1 MLIFFGKYQ
10 RIPEPKNK
18 PEYNILSKSIIFV
31 IINISILFFHFYFKK
46 ENIINDINLIENI
59 YENRTNTKNQK
70 FQNDNLIKE
79 NFFVID
85 SNNLDDINS
94 HIYGF
99 IISQK
104 GILTDNYYKQLGEY
118 EEPLPQGVYVMI
130 RKIGKEIIINQD
142 FYGSYGIYIFEN
154 KDKNYFAMS
163 NSFLLLEEY
172 LVGKQNITFNKE
184 YADNLI
190 VTELCSYSV
199 EETLIKE
206 IKQIPSNSFI
216 VINLITKEF
225 KISFIDYKENSIPLE
240 SQEGLKIIDN
250 WINKWGYI
258 FRSLKK
264 QTDNISADLSGG
276 FDTRTMITILLNSG
290 IEMDKLNIHS
300 IQDTKHE
307 LDVDFQIASNISN
320 KFGFKLNNFNFDNNV
335 TQWGLK
341 DTLFNTIYP
350 KLGFHKEFYMKN
362 IFYNKPRFSFTGSGG
377 ESLRGI
383 PSVPIKKFLEM
394 TSFKEILGHKEE
406 FYHSSEKIFNRSIS
420 FLKNEKTYNNDYE
433 ISYDLYS
440 KTVGRNHFGK
450 SALEN
455 FMTNIYILQPLMD
468 PDIKKIKFDVSH
480 NTSHDLIAYIYVR
493 FAHDLINFPFQ
504 GNRILDLESI
514 KKAEILNNNTKPYER
529 KLDYN
534 NNFYIDYK
542 RISPVKSSHD
552 NRNVYEYLKELF
564 KSSKYIH
571 ILKKIYDNNIY
582 NWANV
587 YSYQTNYHPLS
598 QHYALF
604 AIAITLENLSFNKGN
619 GDNIFH
625 NISLNESN
633 LINNLV
639 RS

>member
-10 RIPEPKNK
+10 RIPEQKIK
-18 PEYNILSKSIIFV
+18 PEYNIHFKSIIFF
-31 IINISILFFHFYFKK
+31 IIIISILFFHFLSKK
-46 ENIINDINLIENI
+46 EKLVNDKKQIEN
-59 YENRTNTKNQK
+59 NNTSTKNEN

-79 NFFVID
+79 NFFVVD
-85 SNNLDDINS
+85 SNNLDNINS
-94 HIYGF
+94 HVYGF
-99 IISQK
+99 IISPK

-130 RKIGKEIIINQD
+130 RKIGKKIIINQD
-142 FYGSYGIYIFEN
+142 FYGSYGIYIYEN
-154 KDKNYFAMS
+154 KDENYFAIS

-172 LVGKQNITFNKE
+172 LARKQNLTLNKE

-190 VTELCSYSV
+190 VTELCSYSL

-216 VINLITKEF
+216 VINLINKEF
-225 KISFIDYKENSIPLE
+225 TINNIDYKENSIPLE
-240 SQEGLKIIDN
+240 SQEGLQITDN

-290 IEMDKLNIHS
+290 IKMEELNIHS

-307 LDVDFQIASNISN
+307 HDVDFQIASNISR
-320 KFGFKLNNFNFDNNV
+320 KFGFKLNNFKLDNDV
-335 TQWGLK
+335 TKWNLK
-341 DTLFNTIYP
+341 NTLFNTIYP

-383 PSVPIKKFLEM
+383 PSVPIKTFLEM
-394 TSFKEILGHKEE
+394 TSLKKILGHQEE
-406 FYHSSEKIFNRSIS
+406 FYYSSEKIFNRSIS

-433 ISYDLYS
+433 ISYDIYS
-440 KTVGRNHFGK
+440 KSVGRNHFGK

-480 NTSHDLIAYIYVR
+480 STSHDLIAYIYVR
-493 FAHDLINFPFQ
+493 FAHDLIKFPFQ
-504 GNRILDLESI
+504 GNRLLDLESI
-514 KKAEILNNNTKPYER
+514 KKAEILNNNTKPFER
-529 KLDYN
+529 NLDYN
-534 NNFYIDYK
+534 SNFYIDNK
-542 RISPVKSSHD
+542 RISPVKSSQD
-552 NRNVYEYLKELF
+552 NRNVYDYLEELF
-564 KSSKYIH
+564 KSSKYIYL
-571 ILKKIYDNNIY
+571 IKNIYDNNVY
-582 NWANV
+582 NWANE
-587 YSYQTNYHPLS
+587 YSKKTNYHPLS

-604 AIAITLENLSFNKGN
+604 AIAMTLENLAFNERIDN
-619 GDNIFH
+619 NIFH
-625 NISLNESN
+625 NNSYNGSN
-633 LINNLV
+633 LIII
-639 RS
+639 